1 MINFDTR
8 LSKHMIASKSTVNSE
23 ELADF
28 IIEGIREKKGLEI
41 VRVDLR
47 KIHNSISDFFV
58 ICHASSDRQVDA
70 ISESIEEIV
79 KKRSGD
85 RPNTVEGKRNA
96 EWILI
101 DYVDVVVHVFKEE
114 MRRLYALEDLWAD
127 APIEQLGD

>member
-1 MINFDTR
+1 MT
-8 LSKHMIASKSTVNSE
+8 ASKTVNYSE

-47 KIHNSISDFFV
+47 NIHNSISDYFV
-58 ICHASSDRQVDA
+58 ICHATSDRQVDA
-70 ISESIEEIV
+70 ISQSIEDV
-79 KKRSGD
+79 VRKRNGD

-96 EWILI
+96 DWILL

-114 MRRLYALEDLWAD
+114 IRRLYALEDLWAD
-127 APIEQLGD
+127 APIEQIGD